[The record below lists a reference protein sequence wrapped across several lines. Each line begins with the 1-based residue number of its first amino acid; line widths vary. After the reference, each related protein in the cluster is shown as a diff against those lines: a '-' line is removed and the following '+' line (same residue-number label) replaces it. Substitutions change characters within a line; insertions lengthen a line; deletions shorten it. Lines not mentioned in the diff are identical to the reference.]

1 MTDNRSSTLSLS
13 ALQVAWLAEL
23 GIEKP
28 WLPATTPKAIDIVQR
43 PVASPAASPIA
54 SPAAAVVPAPN
65 RPSKVVMS
73 AVAAKVLPKA
83 GHSPEQLAALPDMAA
98 LTDAVQA
105 CQACGLCTAR
115 QQAVMGEGMTQPAI
129 MVVGEAPGEQDDR
142 QGKPFVGRP
151 GVLLDN
157 MLAAIQSGRGHD
169 AYVTTIIKCRPTGNR
184 NPRPDE
190 VAACQPYLMREI
202 ALQQPFTILALGR
215 FAAQALL
222 GSEEPLQNLRN
233 HTHRIEV
240 GGREIPVVVSYNP
253 SYLLSHPNEK
263 AAAWKDLQRLKAL
276 CRAPLAQSGQSD
288 SGRAAG

>member
-1 MTDNRSSTLSLS
+1 MTDPHPSTLSLS
-13 ALQVAWLAEL
+13 ALQIAWLAEL

-28 WLPATTPKAIDIVQR
+28 WLPAQTALPAQQNGESAPKSPVQ
-43 PVASPAASPIA
+43 P
-54 SPAAAVVPAPN
+54 
-65 RPSKVVMS
+65 RPSKQTPSV
-73 AVAAKVLPKA
+73 VAAKPSAQKVVQTMAAPEHVA
-83 GHSPEQLAALPDMAA
+83 GLADLAALSAA
-98 LTDAVQA
+98 VHA
-105 CQACGLCTAR
+105 CTACGLCSAR
-115 QQAVMGEGMTQPAI
+115 QQAIMGEGVAQPAI

-142 QGKPFVGRP
+142 QGQAFVGRP

-184 NPRPDE
+184 NPRPEE

-222 GSEEPLQNLRN
+222 GSEEPLQALRER
-233 HTHRIEV
+233 THSIQV
-240 GGREIPVVVSYNP
+240 GGRTIPLVVSYNP

-276 CRAPLAQSGQSD
+276 CRVPLGQSGQ
-288 SGRAAG
+288 AN

>member
-1 MTDNRSSTLSLS
+1 MTDPRPSTLSLS
-13 ALQVAWLAEL
+13 ALQIAWLAEL

-28 WLPATTPKAIDIVQR
+28 WLPAQAALPAQRTGEAIRKSPPPPR
-43 PVASPAASPIA
+43 PATQ
-54 SPAAAVVPAPN
+54 AP
-65 RPSKVVMS
+65 SV
-73 AVAAKVLPKA
+73 VAATLSAQKIVKTTVTPEHVA
-83 GHSPEQLAALPDMAA
+83 GLADLAALSAA
-98 LTDAVQA
+98 VHA
-105 CQACGLCTAR
+105 CTACGLCSAR
-115 QQAVMGEGMTQPAI
+115 QQAIMGEGVAQPAI

-142 QGKPFVGRP
+142 QGQAFVGRP

-184 NPRPDE
+184 NPRPEE

-222 GSEEPLQNLRN
+222 GSEEPLQALRER
-233 HTHRIEV
+233 THSIQVGERI
-240 GGREIPVVVSYNP
+240 IPLVVSYNP

-276 CRAPLAQSGQSD
+276 CRVPPSQSGQAS
-288 SGRAAG
+288 

>member
-1 MTDNRSSTLSLS
+1 MTDPRPSTLSLS
-13 ALQVAWLAEL
+13 ALQIAWLAEL

-28 WLPATTPKAIDIVQR
+28 WLPAQAALPAQRIVEAIRKSPPPPRPVKQAPPAVTVKPSAQKIVQTIVT
-43 PVASPAASPIA
+43 PEHVAGLAD
-54 SPAAAVVPAPN
+54 
-65 RPSKVVMS
+65 
-73 AVAAKVLPKA
+73 
-83 GHSPEQLAALPDMAA
+83 LAALSAA
-98 LTDAVQA
+98 VHA
-105 CQACGLCTAR
+105 CTACGLCSAR
-115 QQAVMGEGMTQPAI
+115 QQAIMGEGVTQPAI

-142 QGKPFVGRP
+142 QGQAFVGRP

-184 NPRPDE
+184 NPRPEE

-222 GSEEPLQNLRN
+222 GSEEPLQALRER
-233 HTHRIEV
+233 THSIQV
-240 GGREIPVVVSYNP
+240 GERMIPLVVSYNP

-263 AAAWKDLQRLKAL
+263 AAAWKDLQRLKEL
-276 CRAPLAQSGQSD
+276 CRAPLGQSGQAS
-288 SGRAAG
+288 

>member
-1 MTDNRSSTLSLS
+1 MTDPHPSTLSLS
-13 ALQVAWLAEL
+13 ALQIAWLAEL

-28 WLPATTPKAIDIVQR
+28 WLPAQAALPAQHAGEVVRKSPSQPR
-43 PVASPAASPIA
+43 PAKQAPA
-54 SPAAAVVPAPN
+54 V
-65 RPSKVVMS
+65 
-73 AVAAKVLPKA
+73 VAAKPVVQKIVQTTATSEHVANLTD
-83 GHSPEQLAALPDMAA
+83 LAALSAA
-98 LTDAVQA
+98 VHA
-105 CQACGLCTAR
+105 CTACGLCSAR
-115 QQAVMGEGMTQPAI
+115 QQAIMGEGAAQPAI

-142 QGKPFVGRP
+142 QGQAFVGRP

-184 NPRPDE
+184 NPRPEE

-222 GSEEPLQNLRN
+222 GSEEPLQALRER
-233 HTHRIEV
+233 THSIQV
-240 GGREIPVVVSYNP
+240 GGRLIPLVVSYNP

-276 CRAPLAQSGQSD
+276 CRVPLGQSGQAS
-288 SGRAAG
+288 

>member
-1 MTDNRSSTLSLS
+1 MTDPRPSTLSLS
-13 ALQVAWLAEL
+13 ALQIAWLAEL

-28 WLPATTPKAIDIVQR
+28 WLPAQAALPAQHTGEALRKNPSPPRPAKLAPPVVAARSAAQKIVQTTVTLEH
-43 PVASPAASPIA
+43 VAGLAD
-54 SPAAAVVPAPN
+54 
-65 RPSKVVMS
+65 
-73 AVAAKVLPKA
+73 
-83 GHSPEQLAALPDMAA
+83 LAALSAA
-98 LTDAVQA
+98 VHA
-105 CQACGLCTAR
+105 CTACGLCSAR
-115 QQAVMGEGMTQPAI
+115 QQAIMGEGVTQPAI

-142 QGKPFVGRP
+142 QGQAFVGRP

-184 NPRPDE
+184 NPRPEE

-222 GSEEPLQNLRN
+222 GSEEPLQALRER
-233 HTHRIEV
+233 THSIQVGERI
-240 GGREIPVVVSYNP
+240 IPLVVSYNP

-276 CRAPLAQSGQSD
+276 CRAPLSQSGQAS
-288 SGRAAG
+288 

>member
-1 MTDNRSSTLSLS
+1 MTDTRPSPLSLS
-13 ALQVAWLAEL
+13 SLQVAWLAEL

-28 WLPATTPKAIDIVQR
+28 WV
-43 PVASPAASPIA
+43 PAASPTVLEPP
-54 SPAAAVVPAPN
+54 SVPRRAAAAPAPDTAPVTAAPARPSRVVPA
-65 RPSKVVMS
+65 SVITKVVTP
-73 AVAAKVLPKA
+73 VAQ
-83 GHSPEQLAALPDMAA
+83 SPEQLAALSDMTTLSAA
-98 LTDAVQA
+98 VRA

-115 QQAVMGEGMTQPAI
+115 QQAVMGEGVTQPAI

-142 QGKPFVGRP
+142 QGKPFMGRP

-184 NPRPDE
+184 NPRPEE
-190 VAACQPYLMREI
+190 VLACQPYLMREI

-222 GSEEPLQNLRN
+222 GSEEPLQVLRER
-233 HTHRIEV
+233 THSLQLD
-240 GGREIPVVVSYNP
+240 GREIPLVVSYNP
-253 SYLLSHPNEK
+253 SYLLSHPSEK

-276 CRAPLAQSGQSD
+276 CRAPLGQSD
-288 SGRAAG
+288 RAG

>member
-1 MTDNRSSTLSLS
+1 MTDPHPATLSLS
-13 ALQVAWLAEL
+13 ALQIAWLAEL

-28 WLPATTPKAIDIVQR
+28 WLPAQAALPAQHAGEVVRKSPSQPR
-43 PVASPAASPIA
+43 PAKQAPA
-54 SPAAAVVPAPN
+54 V
-65 RPSKVVMS
+65 
-73 AVAAKVLPKA
+73 VAAKPVVQKIVQTTATSEHVANLTD
-83 GHSPEQLAALPDMAA
+83 LAALSAA
-98 LTDAVQA
+98 VHA
-105 CQACGLCTAR
+105 CTACGLCSAR
-115 QQAVMGEGMTQPAI
+115 QQAIMGEGVAQPAI

-142 QGKPFVGRP
+142 QGQAFVGRP

-184 NPRPDE
+184 NPRPEE

-222 GSEEPLQNLRN
+222 GSEEPLQALRER
-233 HTHRIEV
+233 THSIQV
-240 GGREIPVVVSYNP
+240 GGRLIPLVVSYNP

-276 CRAPLAQSGQSD
+276 CRVPLGQSGQAS
-288 SGRAAG
+288 

>member
-1 MTDNRSSTLSLS
+1 MTDPRPSTLSLS
-13 ALQVAWLAEL
+13 ALQIAWLAEL

-28 WLPATTPKAIDIVQR
+28 WLPAQAALPAQYTGEALRKSPPPPR
-43 PVASPAASPIA
+43 PAKQ
-54 SPAAAVVPAPN
+54 AP
-65 RPSKVVMS
+65 PV
-73 AVAAKVLPKA
+73 VAAKPTAQKIVQTTVTPAHVA
-83 GHSPEQLAALPDMAA
+83 GLADLAALSAA
-98 LTDAVQA
+98 VHA
-105 CQACGLCTAR
+105 CTACGLCSAR
-115 QQAVMGEGMTQPAI
+115 QQAIMGEGVTQPAI

-142 QGKPFVGRP
+142 QGQAFVGRP

-184 NPRPDE
+184 NPRPEE
-190 VAACQPYLMREI
+190 VEACQPYLMREI

-222 GSEEPLQNLRN
+222 GSEEPLQALRER
-233 HTHRIEV
+233 THSIQVGERI
-240 GGREIPVVVSYNP
+240 IPLVVSYNP

-276 CRAPLAQSGQSD
+276 CRVPLSQSGQAS
-288 SGRAAG
+288 

>member
-1 MTDNRSSTLSLS
+1 MTDPHPSTLSLS
-13 ALQVAWLAEL
+13 ALQIAWLAEL

-28 WLPATTPKAIDIVQR
+28 WLPAQAALPAQHAGEVVRKSPSQPR
-43 PVASPAASPIA
+43 PAKQAPA
-54 SPAAAVVPAPN
+54 V
-65 RPSKVVMS
+65 
-73 AVAAKVLPKA
+73 VAAKPVVQKIVQTTATSEHVADLA
-83 GHSPEQLAALPDMAA
+83 DLAALSAA
-98 LTDAVQA
+98 VHA
-105 CQACGLCTAR
+105 CTACGLCSAR
-115 QQAVMGEGMTQPAI
+115 QQAIMGEGVAQPAI

-142 QGKPFVGRP
+142 QGQAFVGRP

-184 NPRPDE
+184 NPRPEE

-222 GSEEPLQNLRN
+222 GSEEPLQALRER
-233 HTHRIEV
+233 THSIQV
-240 GGREIPVVVSYNP
+240 GGRLIPLVVSYNP

-276 CRAPLAQSGQSD
+276 CRVPLGQSGQAS
-288 SGRAAG
+288 

>member
-1 MTDNRSSTLSLS
+1 MTDPHPATLSLS
-13 ALQVAWLAEL
+13 ALQIAWLAEL

-28 WLPATTPKAIDIVQR
+28 WLPAQAALPAQHAGEVVRKSPSQPR
-43 PVASPAASPIA
+43 PAKQAPA
-54 SPAAAVVPAPN
+54 V
-65 RPSKVVMS
+65 
-73 AVAAKVLPKA
+73 VAAKPVVQKIVQTTATSEHVADLA
-83 GHSPEQLAALPDMAA
+83 DLAALSAA
-98 LTDAVQA
+98 VHA
-105 CQACGLCTAR
+105 CTTCGLCSAR
-115 QQAVMGEGMTQPAI
+115 QQAIMGEGVAQPAI

-142 QGKPFVGRP
+142 QGQAFVGRP

-184 NPRPDE
+184 NPRPEE

-222 GSEEPLQNLRN
+222 GSEEPLQALRER
-233 HTHRIEV
+233 THSIQV
-240 GGREIPVVVSYNP
+240 GGRLIPLVVSYNP

-276 CRAPLAQSGQSD
+276 CRVPLGQSGQAS
-288 SGRAAG
+288 

>member
-1 MTDNRSSTLSLS
+1 MNDTRPATLSLTS
-13 ALQVAWLAEL
+13 LQLAWLAEL

-28 WLPATTPKAIDIVQR
+28 WVPASTATVAQAGGVSVQQT
-43 PVASPAASPIA
+43 PAAIR
-54 SPAAAVVPAPN
+54 PAKPM
-65 RPSKVVMS
+65 SS
-73 AVAAKVLPKA
+73 AVAAKVLNQATP
-83 GHSPEQLAALPDMAA
+83 SPERVEALSDLAALKA
-98 LTDAVQA
+98 AVQA
-105 CQACGLCTAR
+105 CTSCGLCSAR
-115 QQAVMGEGMTQPAI
+115 QQAVMGEGVTQPAI

-142 QGKPFVGRP
+142 QGQAFVGRP

-184 NPRPDE
+184 NPRPEE

-222 GSEEPLQNLRN
+222 GSEEPLQTLRER
-233 HTHRIEV
+233 THSIQV
-240 GGREIPVVVSYNP
+240 GGRTIPLVVSYNP

-263 AAAWKDLQRLKAL
+263 AAAWKDLQRIKAL
-276 CRAPLAQSGQSD
+276 CRGPLVQFD
-288 SGRAAG
+288 PAA

>member
-1 MTDNRSSTLSLS
+1 MTDPHPATLSLS
-13 ALQVAWLAEL
+13 ALQIAWLAEL

-28 WLPATTPKAIDIVQR
+28 WLPAQAALPAQHAGEVVRKSPSQPR
-43 PVASPAASPIA
+43 PAKQAPA
-54 SPAAAVVPAPN
+54 V
-65 RPSKVVMS
+65 
-73 AVAAKVLPKA
+73 VAAKPVVQKIVQTTATSEHVADLA
-83 GHSPEQLAALPDMAA
+83 DLAALSAA
-98 LTDAVQA
+98 VHA
-105 CQACGLCTAR
+105 CTACGLCSAR
-115 QQAVMGEGMTQPAI
+115 QQAIMGEGVAQPAI

-142 QGKPFVGRP
+142 QGQAFVGRP

-184 NPRPDE
+184 NPRPEE

-222 GSEEPLQNLRN
+222 GSEEPLQALRER
-233 HTHRIEV
+233 THSIQV
-240 GGREIPVVVSYNP
+240 GGRLIPLVVSYNP

-276 CRAPLAQSGQSD
+276 CRVPLGQSGQAS
-288 SGRAAG
+288 

>member
-1 MTDNRSSTLSLS
+1 MTDPHPATLSLS
-13 ALQVAWLAEL
+13 ALQIAWLAEL

-28 WLPATTPKAIDIVQR
+28 WLPAQTALPAQQTGESAPK
-43 PVASPAASPIA
+43 SPAQP
-54 SPAAAVVPAPN
+54 
-65 RPSKVVMS
+65 RPSKQTPSV
-73 AVAAKVLPKA
+73 VAAKPSAQKVVQTMAAPEHVA
-83 GHSPEQLAALPDMAA
+83 GLADLAALSAA
-98 LTDAVQA
+98 VHA
-105 CQACGLCTAR
+105 CTACGLCSAR
-115 QQAVMGEGMTQPAI
+115 QQAIMGEGVAQPAI

-142 QGKPFVGRP
+142 QGQAFVGRP

-184 NPRPDE
+184 NPRPEE

-222 GSEEPLQNLRN
+222 GSEEPLQALRER
-233 HTHRIEV
+233 THSIQV
-240 GGREIPVVVSYNP
+240 GGRLIPLVVSYNP

-276 CRAPLAQSGQSD
+276 CRVPLGQSGQAS
-288 SGRAAG
+288 

>member
-1 MTDNRSSTLSLS
+1 MTDPRPSTLSLS
-13 ALQVAWLAEL
+13 ALQIAWLAEL

-28 WLPATTPKAIDIVQR
+28 WLPAQ
-43 PVASPAASPIA
+43 
-54 SPAAAVVPAPN
+54 
-65 RPSKVVMS
+65 
-73 AVAAKVLPKA
+73 
-83 GHSPEQLAALPDMAA
+83 AALPVQRAGEAIRKSPPPRPAKQASPVVTAKPTTQKIIQATVNPEHVAGLADFAA
-98 LTDAVQA
+98 LSAAVHA
-105 CQACGLCTAR
+105 CTACGLCSAR
-115 QQAVMGEGMTQPAI
+115 QQAIMGEGVTQPAI
-129 MVVGEAPGEQDDR
+129 MVVGEAPGEHDDR
-142 QGKPFVGRP
+142 QGQAFVGRP

-184 NPRPDE
+184 NPRPEE

-222 GSEEPLQNLRN
+222 GSEQPLQALRER
-233 HTHRIEV
+233 THSIQVGERI
-240 GGREIPVVVSYNP
+240 IPLVVSYNP

-276 CRAPLAQSGQSD
+276 CRAPLSQSGQAS
-288 SGRAAG
+288 

>member
-1 MTDNRSSTLSLS
+1 MTDPHPSTLSLS
-13 ALQVAWLAEL
+13 ALQIAWLAEL

-28 WLPATTPKAIDIVQR
+28 WLPAQTALPAQHAGEVVRKSSLQPR
-43 PVASPAASPIA
+43 PAKQAPA
-54 SPAAAVVPAPN
+54 V
-65 RPSKVVMS
+65 
-73 AVAAKVLPKA
+73 VAAKPVVQKIVQTTATSEHVADLA
-83 GHSPEQLAALPDMAA
+83 DLAALSAA
-98 LTDAVQA
+98 VHA
-105 CQACGLCTAR
+105 CTACGLCSAR
-115 QQAVMGEGMTQPAI
+115 QQAIMGEGVAQPAI

-142 QGKPFVGRP
+142 QGQAFVGRP

-184 NPRPDE
+184 NPRPEE

-222 GSEEPLQNLRN
+222 GSEEPLQALRER
-233 HTHRIEV
+233 THSIQV
-240 GGREIPVVVSYNP
+240 GGRLIPLVVSYNP

-276 CRAPLAQSGQSD
+276 CRVPLGQSGQAS
-288 SGRAAG
+288 

>member
-1 MTDNRSSTLSLS
+1 MTDPRPSTLSLS
-13 ALQVAWLAEL
+13 ALQIAWLAEL

-28 WLPATTPKAIDIVQR
+28 WLPAQAALPAQHAGEVVRKSPSQPR
-43 PVASPAASPIA
+43 PAKQAPA
-54 SPAAAVVPAPN
+54 V
-65 RPSKVVMS
+65 
-73 AVAAKVLPKA
+73 VAAKPVVQKIVQTTATSEHVADLA
-83 GHSPEQLAALPDMAA
+83 DLAALSAA
-98 LTDAVQA
+98 VHA
-105 CQACGLCTAR
+105 CTACGLCSAR
-115 QQAVMGEGMTQPAI
+115 QQAIMGEGVAQPAI

-142 QGKPFVGRP
+142 QGQAFVGRP

-184 NPRPDE
+184 NPRPEE

-222 GSEEPLQNLRN
+222 GSEEPLQALRER
-233 HTHRIEV
+233 THSIQV
-240 GGREIPVVVSYNP
+240 GGRLIPLVVSYNP

-276 CRAPLAQSGQSD
+276 CRVPLGQSGQAS
-288 SGRAAG
+288 

>member
-1 MTDNRSSTLSLS
+1 MTDPRPSTLSLS
-13 ALQVAWLAEL
+13 ALQIAWLAEL

-28 WLPATTPKAIDIVQR
+28 WLPAQAALPGQRIVEAIRKSPPPPRPVKQAPPAVTVKPSAQKIVQTIVT
-43 PVASPAASPIA
+43 PEHVAGLAD
-54 SPAAAVVPAPN
+54 
-65 RPSKVVMS
+65 
-73 AVAAKVLPKA
+73 
-83 GHSPEQLAALPDMAA
+83 LAALSAA
-98 LTDAVQA
+98 VHA
-105 CQACGLCTAR
+105 CTACGLCSAR
-115 QQAVMGEGMTQPAI
+115 QQAIMGEGVTQPAI

-142 QGKPFVGRP
+142 QGQAFVGRP

-184 NPRPDE
+184 NPRPEE

-222 GSEEPLQNLRN
+222 GSEEPLQALRER
-233 HTHRIEV
+233 THSIQV
-240 GGREIPVVVSYNP
+240 GERMIPLVVSYNP

-263 AAAWKDLQRLKAL
+263 AAAWKDLQRLKEL
-276 CRAPLAQSGQSD
+276 CRAPLGQSGQAS
-288 SGRAAG
+288 

>member
-1 MTDNRSSTLSLS
+1 MTDPRPSTLSLS
-13 ALQVAWLAEL
+13 ALQIAWLAEL

-28 WLPATTPKAIDIVQR
+28 WLPAQAALPAQHAGEAVRKSPPPPR
-43 PVASPAASPIA
+43 PAKQ
-54 SPAAAVVPAPN
+54 AP
-65 RPSKVVMS
+65 PV
-73 AVAAKVLPKA
+73 VAAKSATQKIVQTSLTPEHVA
-83 GHSPEQLAALPDMAA
+83 GLADLAALSAA
-98 LTDAVQA
+98 VHA
-105 CQACGLCTAR
+105 CTACGLCSAR
-115 QQAVMGEGMTQPAI
+115 QQAIMGEGVTQPAI

-142 QGKPFVGRP
+142 QGQAFVGRP

-184 NPRPDE
+184 NPRPEE
-190 VAACQPYLMREI
+190 VEACQPYLMREI

-222 GSEEPLQNLRN
+222 GSEEPLQALRER
-233 HTHRIEV
+233 THSIQVGERI
-240 GGREIPVVVSYNP
+240 IPLVVSYNP

-276 CRAPLAQSGQSD
+276 CRVPLSQSGQAS
-288 SGRAAG
+288 

>member
-1 MTDNRSSTLSLS
+1 MTDPHPSTLSLS
-13 ALQVAWLAEL
+13 ALQIAWLAEL

-28 WLPATTPKAIDIVQR
+28 WLPAQAALPAQHVGEAVRKSPPQPR
-43 PVASPAASPIA
+43 PAKQAPA
-54 SPAAAVVPAPN
+54 V
-65 RPSKVVMS
+65 
-73 AVAAKVLPKA
+73 VAAKPVVQKIVQTTVTPEHVA
-83 GHSPEQLAALPDMAA
+83 GLADFAALSAA
-98 LTDAVQA
+98 VHA
-105 CQACGLCTAR
+105 CTACGLCSAR
-115 QQAVMGEGMTQPAI
+115 QQAIMGEGVTQPAI

-142 QGKPFVGRP
+142 QGQAFVGRP

-222 GSEEPLQNLRN
+222 GSEEPLQALRER
-233 HTHRIEV
+233 THSIQV
-240 GGREIPVVVSYNP
+240 GARTIPLVVSYNP

-276 CRAPLAQSGQSD
+276 CRAPLGQSGQ
-288 SGRAAG
+288 AN

>member
-1 MTDNRSSTLSLS
+1 MTDPRPSTLSLS
-13 ALQVAWLAEL
+13 ALQIAWLAEL

-28 WLPATTPKAIDIVQR
+28 WLPAQAALPAQRIVEAIRKSPPPPRPVKQAPPAVTVKPSAQKIVQTIVT
-43 PVASPAASPIA
+43 PEHVAGLAD
-54 SPAAAVVPAPN
+54 
-65 RPSKVVMS
+65 
-73 AVAAKVLPKA
+73 
-83 GHSPEQLAALPDMAA
+83 LAALSAA
-98 LTDAVQA
+98 VHA
-105 CQACGLCTAR
+105 CTACGLCSAR
-115 QQAVMGEGMTQPAI
+115 QQAIMGEGVTQPAI

-142 QGKPFVGRP
+142 QGQAFVGRP

-222 GSEEPLQNLRN
+222 GSEEPLQALRER
-233 HTHRIEV
+233 THSIQV
-240 GGREIPVVVSYNP
+240 GERMIPLVVSYNP

-263 AAAWKDLQRLKAL
+263 AAAWKDLQRLKEL
-276 CRAPLAQSGQSD
+276 CRAPLGQSGQAS
-288 SGRAAG
+288 